1 MSMGVEGMNQHE
13 RINWGVLS
21 TAEIGVKLVI
31 PAMQNGEHTQIQAIA
46 SRNYEKARETA
57 DLLGIPQAYGSY
69 EELLAA
75 PDIQAIYIPLP
86 NHLHYPWIKKCIE
99 AGKHVLCEKPLV
111 LESSQVKELK
121 ALQEKSGLII
131 GEAFMVLHQSRWQRV
146 RELVQS
152 GSLGKFISGQS
163 IFSYFNDDTA
173 NIRNILEYGGGGVYD
188 IGCYPTVLSRFVL
201 GEEPIRVSAFIENDP
216 NLKIDRLAS
225 VILQYPSGPVSF
237 TIAIQMVPY
246 QNFQFFGEEKM
257 VEVNIPFN
265 TPDFRAMTIRVNS
278 GDIHEQ
284 PQVAE
289 SFSPENHYTKQ
300 GDAFSR
306 AILFDEPFAG
316 SLDNAEKNL
325 KVLEA
330 IFTSAKEGVWVKV

>member
-1 MSMGVEGMNQHE
+1 MSFNEL
-13 RINWGVLS
+13 IKWGILS
-21 TAEIGVKLVI
+21 TAKIGVEQVI
-31 PAMQNGEHTQIQAIA
+31 PAMQNGKHSQIEAIA
-46 SRNYEKARETA
+46 SRNLEKAQETA
-57 DLLGIPQAYGSY
+57 DVLGIPQAYGSY

-86 NHLHYPWIKKCIE
+86 NHMHFHWIKKCIE
-99 AGKHVLCEKPLV
+99 AGKHVMCEKPL
-111 LESSQVKELK
+111 LLDSTQIKELQK
-121 ALQEKSGLII
+121 LQKESGLII
-131 GEAFMVLHQSRWQRV
+131 GEAFMVLHQTRWKRV
-146 RELVQS
+146 QELIQS

-163 IFSYFNDDTA
+163 VFSYFNTNKA
-173 NIRNILEYGGGGVYD
+173 NIRNIPEYGGGGVYD
-188 IGCYPTVLSRFVL
+188 IGCYPTVISRFVL
-201 GEEPIRVSAFIENDP
+201 GEEPVRVSAFIEFDP
-216 NLKIDRLAS
+216 DFAVDRLAS

-237 TIAIQMVPY
+237 TIATQMVPF
-246 QNFQFFGEEKM
+246 QNFQFFGDQKM
-257 VEVNIPFN
+257 LEVNIPFN

-278 GDIHEQ
+278 GDIHEH

-306 AILFDEPFAG
+306 AILYGEPFAG

-330 IFTSAKEGVWVKV
+330 IFTSAKEGRWVDV

>member
-1 MSMGVEGMNQHE
+1 MNQHE
-13 RINWGVLS
+13 IIKWGVLS
-21 TAEIGVKLVI
+21 TAKIGVKQVI
-31 PAMQNGEHTQIQAIA
+31 PAMQSGKFTQIEAIA
-46 SRNYEKARETA
+46 SRNLGKARETA
-57 DLLGIPQAYGSY
+57 DLLGIPKAYGSY

-75 PDIQAIYIPLP
+75 PDLHAIYIPLP
-86 NHLHYPWIKKCIE
+86 NHMHYPWIKKCIE

-111 LESSQVKELK
+111 LESSQIEELKEL
-121 ALQEKSGLII
+121 QDKSGLLI
-131 GEAFMVLHQSRWQRV
+131 GEAFMVLHQARWQRV

-163 IFSYFNDDTA
+163 IFSYYNDDTA
-173 NIRNILEYGGGGVYD
+173 NIRNIPEYGGGGIYD

-201 GEEPIRVSAFIENDP
+201 GEEPVRVSAFVENDP
-216 NLKIDRLAS
+216 NFKVDRLAS

-237 TIAIQMVPY
+237 TVATQMVPF
-246 QNFQFFGEEKM
+246 QNFQFFGEQKM
-257 VEVNIPFN
+257 IEVNIPFN

-306 AILFDEPFAG
+306 AILFNEPFSG
-316 SLDNAEKNL
+316 SLENAEKNM

-330 IFTSAKEGVWVKV
+330 IFKSAKEGRWVEV

>member
-1 MSMGVEGMNQHE
+1 MNQHE
-13 RINWGVLS
+13 IIKWGVLS
-21 TAEIGVKLVI
+21 TAKIGVKQVI
-31 PAMQNGEHTQIQAIA
+31 PAMKNAKRTQIVAIA
-46 SRNYEKARETA
+46 SRNLKKAQETA
-57 DLLGIPQAYGSY
+57 DLLGIPKAYGSY

-75 PDIQAIYIPLP
+75 PDIQAVYIPLP
-86 NHLHYPWIKKCIE
+86 NHMHFPWIKKCIE

-111 LESSQVKELK
+111 LESSQIEELKEL
-121 ALQEKSGLII
+121 QDKSGLLI
-131 GEAFMVLHQSRWQRV
+131 GEAFMVLHQARWQRV

-152 GSLGKFISGQS
+152 GSLGKFIFGQS
-163 IFSYFNDDTA
+163 IFSYYNDDTA
-173 NIRNILEYGGGGVYD
+173 NIRNIQEYGGGGIYD

-201 GEEPIRVSAFIENDP
+201 GEEPVRVSAFVENDP
-216 NLKIDRLAS
+216 NFKIDRLAS

-237 TIAIQMVPY
+237 TVATQMVPF
-246 QNFQFFGEEKM
+246 QNFQFFGEQKM
-257 VEVNIPFN
+257 IEVNIPFN

-306 AILFDEPFAG
+306 AILFNEPFSG
-316 SLDNAEKNL
+316 SLENAEKNM

-330 IFTSAKEGVWVKV
+330 IFKSAKEGRWVEV

>member
-1 MSMGVEGMNQHE
+1 MNQHE
-13 RINWGVLS
+13 IIKWGVLS
-21 TAEIGVKLVI
+21 TAKIGIKQVI
-31 PAMQNGEHTQIQAIA
+31 PAMQNGKHSQIEAIA
-46 SRNYEKARETA
+46 SRNFKKAQDTA
-57 DLLGIPQAYGSY
+57 DLLGIPKAYGSY

-86 NHLHYPWIKKCIE
+86 NHMHHTWIKKCIE
-99 AGKHVLCEKPLV
+99 AGKHVLCEKPLL
-111 LESSQVKELK
+111 LESSQIAELKEL
-121 ALQEKSGLII
+121 QETSGLII
-131 GEAFMVLHQSRWQRV
+131 GEAFMVLHQTRWQRV

-163 IFSYFNDDTA
+163 IFSYFNTDSA
-173 NIRNILEYGGGGVYD
+173 NIRNIPEYGGGGVYD

-201 GEEPIRVSAFIENDP
+201 GEEPIKVSAFVENDP
-216 NLKIDRLAS
+216 DFGVDRLAS
-225 VILQYPSGPVSF
+225 VILQYPSGPITF
-237 TIAIQMVPY
+237 TVATQMVPF
-246 QNFQFFGEEKM
+246 QTFQFFGDQKM
-257 VEVNIPFN
+257 IEVNIPFN

-278 GDIHEQ
+278 GDIHEH

-306 AILFDEPFAG
+306 AILFKEPFLG
-316 SLDNAEKNL
+316 SLDNAEKNM

-330 IFTSAKEGVWVKV
+330 IFTSAKEGRWVEVKV

>member
-1 MSMGVEGMNQHE
+1 MNQHE
-13 RINWGVLS
+13 IIKWGVLS
-21 TAEIGVKLVI
+21 TANIGVKLVI
-31 PAMQNGEHTQIQAIA
+31 PAMQNGEHSQIEAIA
-46 SRNYEKARETA
+46 SRNLKKAQDTA
-57 DLLGIPQAYGSY
+57 DLLGIPKAYGSY

-86 NHLHYPWIKKCIE
+86 NHMHYTWIKKCIE
-99 AGKHVLCEKPLV
+99 AGKHVLCEKPLL
-111 LESSQVKELK
+111 LESSQIAELKEL
-121 ALQEKSGLII
+121 QETSGLII
-131 GEAFMVLHQSRWQRV
+131 GEAFMVLHQTRWQRV

-163 IFSYFNDDTA
+163 VFSYFNTDSA
-173 NIRNILEYGGGGVYD
+173 NIRNISEYGGGGIYD

-201 GEEPIRVSAFIENDP
+201 GEEPIRVSAFVENDP
-216 NLKIDRLAS
+216 DFGVDRLAS
-225 VILQYPSGPVSF
+225 VILQYPSGPVTF
-237 TIAIQMVPY
+237 TVATQMVPFQY
-246 QNFQFFGEEKM
+246 FQFFGDQKM

-265 TPDFRAMTIRVNS
+265 TPDFRAMTIKVNS
-278 GDIHEQ
+278 GDIHEL

-306 AILFDEPFAG
+306 AILFNETFSG
-316 SLDNAEKNL
+316 SLENAEKNM

-330 IFTSAKEGVWVKV
+330 ILKSAKEGRWVEV